1 MFARTGQ
8 RGYSTVLWAG
18 FLAFCM
24 LPLLALSI
32 NVGRWFY
39 ARGAVA
45 QAADAAALAAVQ
57 EVDVPTYITTGV
69 IVLKPSAWGIANN
82 YASLNTVSLGGK
94 AMRPYVSGITVD
106 QGSRTVRVTVSA
118 TVENLVP
125 WSQTVTLT
133 ATGEAQV
140 RGRTA
145 P

>member
-94 AMRPYVSGITVD
+94 AMRPYVSGIAVD

-118 TVENLVP
+118 TVDNLVP